1 VSNSVNSVNEQ
12 NDHWIITTGAQ
23 QNPEDYELS
32 QYADQHRLRVLGGIA
47 ALKSSNDIQSNFI
60 GRLYSFLPLSDTTHL
75 PFHINGTWSQGS
87 DRGKLLIEKDDLPDL
102 DHHKLDWNRHILLD
116 FLPKV
121 YCKFLEEIV
130 RLQTDHNVNDHPISK
145 FWPFP
150 SVTRNYPKYAVEY
163 GFKVLKHILQND
175 EIFQLI
181 NGGFPPDED
190 NRIDILFNFLPR
202 KQKLELRNILRN
214 NWDEISN
221 YLFKVFFFI
230 WSVLRK

>member
-1 VSNSVNSVNEQ
+1 MEIKLVDDSFNEQ

-23 QNPEDYELS
+23 QVPNDDELR
-32 QYADQHRLRVLGGIA
+32 QYADRHRLRVLGGIA
-47 ALKSSNDIQSNFI
+47 ALKSSNGNQSNFI

-75 PFHINGTWSQGS
+75 PVHLNGTWSQGS

-130 RLQTDHNVNDHPISK
+130 ELQIDHNVNDHPISK

-150 SVTRNYPKYAVEY
+150 IVTRNYPKYAVEY

-175 EIFQLI
+175 KIIQSI
-181 NGGFPPDED
+181 NGDAPPDE
-190 NRIDILFNFLPR
+190 NSRMDILFNLLPR
-202 KQKLELRNILRN
+202 EQKLDLRNILRN
-214 NWDEISN
+214 NWDEIGN
-221 YLFKVFFFI
+221 
-230 WSVLRK
+230 